1 MKTKDFIPVKGSF
14 HLKIFQIVN
23 PKTGKKILI
32 EDYTDENKVVDLG
45 REKLTFLLGNVPG
58 FHNVNLVG
66 VGEDNTTPTV
76 ADTGLTNPYIKS
88 IDSIEYPD
96 PTSIKFLFEFDS
108 GDANGL
114 IIGEFGLIHADNT
127 LFARKVR
134 DFIEKRVDIIIQGD
148 WIIQF
153 I

>member
-1 MKTKDFIPVKGSF
+1 MKTKDFIPVKGTF
-14 HLKIFQIVN
+14 HLQIFKVIN

-32 EDYTDENKVVDLG
+32 EDYTDENRVVDLG
-45 REKLTFLLGNVPG
+45 REKLCFLLGNAAG
-58 FHNVNLVG
+58 FNWVNLVG
-66 VGEDNTTPTV
+66 VGENNTTPTV

-88 IDSIEYPD
+88 IDSVEYPD
-96 PTSIKFLFEFDS
+96 PTSVKFIFEFDS

-114 IIGEFGLIHADNT
+114 TIGEFGLIHADNT

-148 WIIQF
+148 WIITF

>member
-1 MKTKDFIPVKGSF
+1 MKTKDFIPVQGSF
-14 HLKIFQIVN
+14 HLQVFKILNQ
-23 PKTGKKILI
+23 KTGNKILI
-32 EDYTDENKVVDLG
+32 EDYVDLNRVVDVG
-45 REKLTFLLGNVPG
+45 REKITFLLGNEVG
-58 FHNVNLVG
+58 NHYINQVG

-76 ADTGLTNPYIKS
+76 ADTGLTNLFLKS

-96 PTSIKFLFEFDS
+96 QTSIKFIFEFDS

-114 IIGEFGLIHADNT
+114 NIGEFGLFSADNV

-148 WIIQF
+148 WIITF

>member
-14 HLKIFQIVN
+14 HLQIFHITN
-23 PKTGKKILI
+23 MKTGTKVLI
-32 EDYTDENKVVDLG
+32 EDYTDENRVVDLG
-45 REKLTFLLGNVPG
+45 REKLAFLLGNQPG
-58 FHNVNLVG
+58 FHYVNLVG

-76 ADTGLTNPYIKS
+76 ADTGLQNQYLKS
-88 IDSIEYPD
+88 VDSIEYPD
-96 PTSIKFLFEFDS
+96 PTSIKFIFEFDS
-108 GDANGL
+108 GDADGYN
-114 IIGEFGLIHADNT
+114 IGEFGLFAADNT

-134 DFIEKRVDIIIQGD
+134 DFIEKRVDVIIQGD

>member
-1 MKTKDFIPVKGSF
+1 
-14 HLKIFQIVN
+14 
-23 PKTGKKILI
+23 
-32 EDYTDENKVVDLG
+32 VDLG
-45 REKLTFLLGNVPG
+45 REKLCFLLGNAAG
-58 FHNVNLVG
+58 FNWVNLVG
-66 VGEDNTTPTV
+66 VGENNTTPTV

-88 IDSIEYPD
+88 IDSVEYPD
-96 PTSIKFLFEFDS
+96 PTSVKFIFEFDS

-114 IIGEFGLIHADNT
+114 TIGEFGLIHADNT

-148 WIIQF
+148 WIITF